1 MILIYLVVVPG
12 AHWLDITVRHMEGV
26 PIGRLDTSLPNSNL
40 SLCIDSEKLEQKDS
54 LKYSV

>member
-1 MILIYLVVVPG
+1 MILIYLVIVPG
-12 AHWLDITVRHMEGV
+12 AHWLDITVCHMEGV
-26 PIGRLDTSLPNSNL
+26 TIGRLDTSLPNSYL